1 MEPPS
6 LTRDPRGPFGVMA
19 VEGILDQF
27 CISRHQQGRLRKFG
41 TSASA
46 APITA
51 FPFQV
56 GAAVPRMQP

>member
-1 MEPPS
+1 
-6 LTRDPRGPFGVMA
+6 

-27 CISRHQQGRLRKFG
+27 CISRLHQGRLRKFG
-41 TSASA
+41 SSASA